1 MMETTVAGRDAERRR
16 VTLALVYVIGT
27 YPLPTTTFID
37 GEIEALRRAGAEIR
51 LVSLRRPT
59 QPLSRDQRALM
70 SGVEYVL
77 PVRAA
82 ALVRSHLEFLRSG
95 PGAYVRTFAHVVS
108 RPHPSLRAR
117 ARTVL
122 HFGMGVH
129 VAAMIQGRTPG
140 AHIHAHFV
148 DRAALVALVAGRLL
162 DTPFS
167 ATAHANDIYVDPVL
181 LPEKLSEAKFVV
193 TCTRFNQ
200 EYLASVPGG
209 RDVRCIYHGVEVGRL
224 RADPAAAPRARPLVL
239 SIGQLKEKKGF
250 RYLIEACR
258 ILADRGIEFDCQ
270 IVGEGPLRSELE
282 YQIARSSLGDRVSLT
297 GALPHDL
304 VLERFD
310 EAAVFAL
317 ACVTGANGDRDGIP
331 NVILEA
337 MAMQLPVVSTRHSGI
352 PEAVEDGESGLLVPP
367 GDPGAFA
374 DALEVLLGD
383 PAMRDRY
390 GRRGRTVVEERFDVD
405 RNAQALLAGFAA

>member
-1 MMETTVAGRDAERRR
+1 METTLAGRGAEQRPA
-16 VTLALVYVIGT
+16 TLALVYVIGT
-27 YPLPTTTFID
+27 YPVPTTTFID
-37 GEIEALRRAGAEIR
+37 REIRALRRAGADIR

-59 QPLSRDQRALM
+59 HRLSSDQRELA

-77 PVRAA
+77 PARTGAVI
-82 ALVRSHLEFLRSG
+82 RSHLGFLRSR
-95 PGAYVRTFAHVVS
+95 PGVYVRTFAHVVS

-129 VAAMIQGRTPG
+129 VAAMIRDRNPG
-140 AHIHAHFV
+140 VHIHAHFV

-162 DTPFS
+162 DAPFS

-181 LPEKLSEAKFVV
+181 LPEKLSEATFVV

-200 EYLASVPGG
+200 EHLASIPGG
-209 RDVRCIYHGVEVGRL
+209 GSVRCIYHGVEVGRL
-224 RADPAAAPRARPLVL
+224 RADRSGAPRSRPLVL

-258 ILADRGIEFDCQ
+258 ILSDRGIDFDCQ
-270 IVGEGPLRSELE
+270 IVGDGPLRADLAA
-282 YQIARSSLGDRVSLT
+282 QIATSSLGDHVRLT
-297 GALPHDL
+297 GALPHDR
-304 VLERFD
+304 VLELFD
-310 EAAVFAL
+310 ESAVFAL

-337 MAMQLPVVSTRHSGI
+337 MAKEVPVVSTRHSGI
-352 PEAVEDGESGLLVPP
+352 PEAVEDGESGLLVPT
-367 GDPGAFA
+367 GDAAALA
-374 DALEVLLGD
+374 DALEQLLGD
-383 PAMRDRY
+383 PAMRERL
-390 GRRGRTVVEERFDVD
+390 GRRGRAVVEERFDVD
-405 RNAQALLAGFAA
+405 RNARALLEGFAA